1 MENKIIGYLLI
12 AAGILVIF
20 LTAFSVY
27 NVFVNK
33 AAPINI
39 VSEETLFG
47 LKSGEPSALEALNIS
62 PSSLSYFV
70 NLSFHLLFAGFLINV
85 GFRIASLGTMLARP
99 IVVDLQ
105 AKGLPKKESQ
115 EKNKGKLVV

>member
-1 MENKIIGYLLI
+1 MENKIIGYILI
-12 AAGILVIF
+12 AVGILVIF
-20 LTAFSVY
+20 LTASSVY

-47 LKSGEPSALEALNIS
+47 LKSEGPSALDALNIS
-62 PSSLSYFV
+62 PSSLTYIV

-105 AKGLPKKESQ
+105 ARGLPKKEPQ
-115 EKNKGKLVV
+115 KR

>member
-20 LTAFSVY
+20 FTAFSVY

-47 LKSGEPSALEALNIS
+47 LKSGEPAALEALNIS
-62 PSSLSYFV
+62 SSSLSYFV
-70 NLSFHLLFAGFLINV
+70 NLSFPLLFAGFLINV

-105 AKGLPKKESQ
+105 AKGLPKKEPQ
-115 EKNKGKLVV
+115 KK

>member
-1 MENKIIGYLLI
+1 MENKIIGYLLV
-12 AAGILVIF
+12 AVGVLVIF

-33 AAPINI
+33 TAPINI

-47 LKSGEPSALEALNIS
+47 QKSDGPSALDALNIS
-62 PSSLSYFV
+62 PSSLSYLA

-85 GFRIASLGTMLARP
+85 GFRLGSLGTMLARP

-105 AKGLPKKESQ
+105 AKGLPKKEPQ
-115 EKNKGKLVV
+115 EKNKGKEI

>member
-1 MENKIIGYLLI
+1 MENKIIGYILI
-12 AAGILVIF
+12 AVGVLVIF

-39 VSEETLFG
+39 VSQETLFG
-47 LKSGEPSALEALNIS
+47 LKSEGASALDALNIT
-62 PSSLSYFV
+62 PSSLAYLA

-85 GFRIASLGTMLARP
+85 GFKVASLGTMLARP

-105 AKGLPKKESQ
+105 AKGLPKKEPQ
-115 EKNKGKLVV
+115 EKTKGKGI

>member
-1 MENKIIGYLLI
+1 MENKVIGYLLI
-12 AAGILVIF
+12 AVGVLVIF

-39 VSEETLFG
+39 VSQETLFG
-47 LKSGEPSALEALNIS
+47 LKSEGASALDALNIS
-62 PSSLSYFV
+62 PSSLSYLV

-85 GFRIASLGTMLARP
+85 GFRLGSLGTMLARP

-105 AKGLPKKESQ
+105 AKGLPKKEPQ
-115 EKNKGKLVV
+115 EKTKGKGI

>member
-1 MENKIIGYLLI
+1 MENKVIGYLLI
-12 AAGILVIF
+12 AVGVLVIF

-39 VSEETLFG
+39 VSQETLFG
-47 LKSGEPSALEALNIS
+47 LKSEGASALDALNIT
-62 PSSLSYFV
+62 PSSLAYLA

-85 GFRIASLGTMLARP
+85 GFKVASLGTMLARP

-105 AKGLPKKESQ
+105 AKGLPKK
-115 EKNKGKLVV
+115 

>member
-1 MENKIIGYLLI
+1 MEV
-12 AAGILVIF
+12 AG
-20 LTAFSVY
+20 

-33 AAPINI
+33 TAPINI

-47 LKSGEPSALEALNIS
+47 SKSEGPSVLDALSLS
-62 PSSLSYFV
+62 PSSLVYLV
-70 NLSFHLLFAGFLINV
+70 NLSLYLLFAGFLINV
-85 GFRIASLGTMLARP
+85 GYRIAAVGTMLARP

>member
-1 MENKIIGYLLI
+1 MENKIIGYILI
-12 AAGILVIF
+12 AVGVLIIF

-33 AAPINI
+33 AGPINV

-47 LKSGEPSALEALNIS
+47 LKSEGPSALDALNIS
-62 PSSLSYFV
+62 PSSLSYIA

-105 AKGLPKKESQ
+105 AKGLPKKEPQ
-115 EKNKGKLVV
+115 EKNK